1 MQQAINPVD
10 GVGIAYRV
18 IGDGPPLVLAHGT
31 ALSSAIWRAFGYVKA
46 LRDEFQLV
54 LPDMRGH
61 GRSDTPHDAASYA
74 MDLVVG
80 DILAVLDDLG
90 HERAHYLGYSFGGR
104 VGLSLAVTAPDRL
117 RTLTVGGGS
126 SRPQA
131 GSFDKLFFP
140 GCIDVLDHEGMTAFL
155 DQWNAHRSWPLDP
168 ATRAAFD
175 ANDTRALVAY
185 LRRSEE
191 EPGVPDAALAALD
204 VPTMLFVG
212 SEDRPRFSDTQK
224 LASLIPGSRLAVIPG
239 FDHATTVAASPEVLA
254 VVKPFLQEHLEGV

>member
-1 MQQAINPVD
+1 MQQAVNPVD

-46 LRDEFQLV
+46 LWDRYQLI

-61 GRSDTPHDAASYA
+61 GRSDTPHDPDSYA

-80 DILAVLDDLG
+80 DIVAVLDALG

-104 VGLSLAVTAPDRL
+104 VGLSLAVSAPERL

-155 DQWNAHRSWPLDP
+155 DRWNAYRPWPLDA

-185 LRRSEE
+185 LRRSET
-191 EPGVPDAALAALD
+191 EPGVPDAALGALE

-212 SEDRPRFSDTQK
+212 SEDRPRLSDTKK
-224 LASLIPGSRLAVIPG
+224 LATLIPGSRLAVIPG

-254 VVKPFLQEHLEGV
+254 VVKPFLEEY

>member
-1 MQQAINPVD
+1 MVMQQAVNPVD

-31 ALSSAIWRAFGYVKA
+31 ALSSAIWRAFGYVGS
-46 LRDEFQLV
+46 LRDEFQLI

-61 GRSDTPHDAASYA
+61 GRSDKPHEASSYA

-90 HERAHYLGYSFGGR
+90 HDRAHYLGYSFGGR
-104 VGLSLAVTAPDRL
+104 VGLSLATAAPERL
-117 RTLTVGGGS
+117 RTLIVGGGS

-155 DQWNAHRSWPLDP
+155 DKWNAHRPWPLDP

-191 EPGVPDAALAALD
+191 EPGVPDTSLQALD
-204 VPTMLFVG
+204 VPTLLFVG
-212 SEDRPRFSDTQK
+212 SEDQPRLSDTK
-224 LASLIPGSRLAVIPG
+224 RLAELIPGSRLAVIPG

-254 VVKPFLQEHLEGV
+254 VVRPFLSEND

>member
-46 LRDEFQLV
+46 LRDEFQLI

-61 GRSDTPHDAASYA
+61 GRSDTPRDSASYA

-80 DILAVLDDLG
+80 DILTVLDDLG

-104 VGLSLAVTAPDRL
+104 VGLSLAVTAPQRL

-140 GCIDVLDHEGMTAFL
+140 GCIDVLDREGMTAFL
-155 DQWNAHRSWPLDP
+155 DQWNAHRTWPLDP

-212 SEDRPRFSDTQK
+212 SEDGPRFSDTQK
-224 LASLIPGSRLAVIPG
+224 LAYLIPGSRLAVIPG
-239 FDHATTVAASPEVLA
+239 FDHATTVAASAEVLA
-254 VVKPFLQEHLEGV
+254 VVRPFLEEH

>member
-46 LRDEFQLV
+46 LRDDYQLV

-61 GRSDTPHDAASYA
+61 GRSDTPHEQASYA

-104 VGLSLAVTAPDRL
+104 VGLALAVAAPERL

-140 GCIDVLDHEGMTAFL
+140 GCIDVLDREGMTAFL
-155 DQWNAHRSWPLDP
+155 DAWNAHRTWPLDP

-175 ANDTRALVAY
+175 ANDPRALVAY
-185 LRRSEE
+185 LRRSEA
-191 EPGVPDAALAALD
+191 EPGVPDAALEALG
-204 VPTMLFVG
+204 VPALLFVG
-212 SEDRPRFSDTQK
+212 SEDRPRLSDTKK
-224 LASLIPGSRLAVIPG
+224 LAELVPGSELAVIDG
-239 FDHATTVAASPEVLA
+239 FDHATTVAASAEVLA
-254 VVKPFLQEHLEGV
+254 VVRPFLEEH

>member
-1 MQQAINPVD
+1 MQQAVNPVD

-46 LRDEFQLV
+46 LRDQYQLI

-61 GRSDTPHDAASYA
+61 GRSDTPYDADSYA

-80 DILAVLDDLG
+80 DIVAVLGALG
-90 HERAHYLGYSFGGR
+90 HDRAHYLGYSFGGR
-104 VGLSLAVTAPDRL
+104 VGLSLAVSAPERL

-155 DQWNAHRSWPLDP
+155 DRWNAYRPWPLDA

-185 LRRSEE
+185 LRRSET
-191 EPGVPDAALAALD
+191 EPGVPDAALETLD
-204 VPTMLFVG
+204 LPTLLFVG
-212 SEDRPRFSDTQK
+212 SEDRPRLSDTKK

-254 VVKPFLQEHLEGV
+254 VVKPFLEEH

>member
-1 MQQAINPVD
+1 MQQAVNPVD

-46 LRDEFQLV
+46 LRDEFQLI

-61 GRSDTPHDAASYA
+61 GRSDKPYETSSYA

-80 DILAVLDDLG
+80 DLVAVLDALG
-90 HERAHYLGYSFGGR
+90 HERAHYLGYSFGAR
-104 VGLSLAVTAPDRL
+104 VGLSLAVAAPERL
-117 RTLTVGGGS
+117 RTLTAGGGS

-155 DQWNAHRSWPLDP
+155 DRWNAHRPWPLDP

-191 EPGVPDAALAALD
+191 EPGLPDAALEALE

-212 SEDRPRFSDTQK
+212 SEDRPRLSDTK
-224 LASLIPGSRLAVIPG
+224 RLATLIPGSRLAVVDG
-239 FDHATTVAASPEVLA
+239 FDHATTVAASAEVLS
-254 VVKPFLQEHLEGV
+254 VVKPFLEEH

>member
-1 MQQAINPVD
+1 MQQAVNPVD

-46 LRDEFQLV
+46 LRDRYQLI

-61 GRSDTPHDAASYA
+61 GRSDTPHDADSYA

-80 DILAVLDDLG
+80 DIVAVLDALG
-90 HERAHYLGYSFGGR
+90 HDRAHYLGYSFGGR
-104 VGLSLAVTAPDRL
+104 VGLSLAVSAPDRL

-155 DQWNAHRSWPLDP
+155 DQWNAYRPWPLDA
-168 ATRAAFD
+168 ATRAAFN

-185 LRRSEE
+185 LRRSET
-191 EPGVPDAALAALD
+191 EPGVPDAALETLD
-204 VPTMLFVG
+204 LPTLLFVG
-212 SEDRPRFSDTQK
+212 SEDRPRLSDTKK

-254 VVKPFLQEHLEGV
+254 VVKPFLEEY

>member
-1 MQQAINPVD
+1 MQQAINSVD

-18 IGDGPPLVLAHGT
+18 IGEGPPLLLAHGT

-46 LRDEFQLV
+46 LRSEYRLI

-61 GRSDTPHDAASYA
+61 GRSDTPHDPESYA

-80 DILAVLDDLG
+80 DLLAVLDALEID
-90 HERAHYLGYSFGGR
+90 RVHYLGYSFGGR
-104 VGLSLAVTAPDRL
+104 VGLSLAVSAPERL

-140 GCIDVLDHEGMTAFL
+140 GCIDVLDNEGMTAFL
-155 DQWNAHRSWPLDP
+155 DQWNAHRTWPLDA

-185 LRRSEE
+185 LRRSET
-191 EPGVPDAALAALD
+191 EPGVPDAALEALD
-204 VPTMLFVG
+204 LPTLLFAG
-212 SEDRPRFSDTQK
+212 SEDRPRLSDTRR
-224 LASLIPGSRLAVIPG
+224 LATLIPGSRLAVIDG
-239 FDHATTVAASPEVLA
+239 FDHATTVAASAEVLA
-254 VVKPFLQEHLEGV
+254 VVKPFLAEH